1 MSSSSSSSSSFS
13 IGAVVASAVAGA
25 SLGALASTYLRP
37 AKTVRKDLIPFL
49 SSQGKAVVTS
59 KANASDHD
67 HAHVDYHF
75 ERISHEDA
83 RERSKAFA
91 EFLTMRR
98 SLRFYSNED
107 VPLDIIENCI
117 EAAGTA
123 PSGAHTQ
130 PWYFCVVKTAALKEQ
145 IRQAV
150 EIEEEVNYQR
160 RMNKVWVG
168 ECNILVSALP
178 DAYIKPYLTE
188 APYIIVVMKR
198 SHDVEPDGTRK
209 EVYYPEQSCGIASG
223 LLITALH
230 NANLATL
237 TSTPMG
243 AESKIRTILGRPAN
257 EKVYLLMP
265 VGYPAADGTVPYR
278 TDAELRKPMK
288 DIYQLY

>member
-1 MSSSSSSSSSFS
+1 MSSTTNYSL
-13 IGAVVASAVAGA
+13 GAVLAGAVAGI
-25 SLGALASTYLRP
+25 SVGAFSALYLNP
-37 AKTVRKDLIPFL
+37 AKTVRKDLIPFH
-49 SSQGKAVVTS
+49 SAQGSHVMQS
-59 KANASDHD
+59 KSKDDHD

-75 ERISHEDA
+75 ERISHDEA
-83 RERSKAFA
+83 RARSKAFA
-91 EFLTMRR
+91 QFLTMRR
-98 SLRFYSNED
+98 SLRFYSDED
-107 VPLDIIENCI
+107 VPVEIIENCI

-130 PWYFCVVKTAALKEQ
+130 PWYFCLVKTAALKEQ

-150 EIEEEVNYQR
+150 ELEEEVNYQR

-178 DAYIKPYLTE
+178 DAFIKPYLTE

-198 SHDVEPDGTRK
+198 SYDVEPDGTRK
-209 EVYYPEQSCGIASG
+209 EVYYPEQSAGIASG
-223 LLITALH
+223 ILITALH
-230 NANLATL
+230 NANLTTL

-243 AESKIRTILGRPAN
+243 AESKIRTILGRPAH

-265 VGYPAADGTVPYR
+265 VGYPAANGTVPYR
-278 TDAELRKPMK
+278 TPDQLRKPMK